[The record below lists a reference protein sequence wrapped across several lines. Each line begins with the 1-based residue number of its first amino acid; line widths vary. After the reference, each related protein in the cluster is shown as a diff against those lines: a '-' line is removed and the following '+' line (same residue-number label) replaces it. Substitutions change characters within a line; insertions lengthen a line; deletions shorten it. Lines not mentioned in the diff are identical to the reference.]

1 MASWIYF
8 VLISQ
13 LIWSFCS
20 LVDKFVI
27 SKGHIRNPFVYIV
40 INGIMNIFII
50 FLLPFVDFKPLSTTD
65 FLVALLSSLALTAGI
80 ILYYKAVQYEEISR
94 IIILYQFIP
103 IFTLIL
109 SFFILGER
117 LSGNDFIGFILLLAA
132 GLLVS
137 YRKEHRSFRIGKAFY
152 LMMLSGFFIGIAY
165 VTAKHV
171 FNVTDFWSGV
181 LWLRATDFVA
191 IAVLLVPS
199 IRKDFFQTFKSMK
212 RSVKGLLGFKMLI
225 DFSAFII
232 SDIAIL
238 LGPVALVSALASAS
252 APVFV
257 FIMAVL
263 ASLYLP
269 RLLKEDTDK
278 AALIVKVVAIALII
292 IGIIFVNL

>member
-1 MASWIYF
+1 MAAWIYF
-8 VLISQ
+8 VLWAQ
-13 LIWSFCS
+13 LIWAVCS
-20 LVDKFVI
+20 IIDKFVI

-40 INGIMNIFII
+40 FNGVMNIFII
-50 FLLPFVDFKPLSTTD
+50 FLLPFVDFSPLGAAD
-65 FLVALLSSLALTAGI
+65 LLIALLSSSALTAGI

-94 IIILYQFIP
+94 IMILLQFIP
-103 IFTLIL
+103 IFTLLL
-109 SFFILGER
+109 SFLILGER
-117 LSGNDFIGFILLLAA
+117 LSKNDFIGFIFLFVA

-137 YRKEHRSFRIGKAFY
+137 YRRENKSFKIGKAFY
-152 LMMLSGFFIGIAY
+152 LMLLSGFFIGIAY
-165 VTAKHV
+165 VAAKHI

-191 IAVLLVPS
+191 LAVLFAPS

-212 RSVKGLLGFKMLI
+212 SSVKGLLGFKMII

-257 FIMAVL
+257 FALVLMASVYFPNTVKEKVDRNAILIKILAILMIMAG
-263 ASLYLP
+263 
-269 RLLKEDTDK
+269 
-278 AALIVKVVAIALII
+278 IVFI
-292 IGIIFVNL
+292 NM